1 MYGIR
6 CLNVIQYSLAIILR
20 QKFFLKN
27 HKFFVKFDLKQKSG
41 KKHVTS
47 IDFDAESI
55 LERFL
60 EHFSID

>member
-1 MYGIR
+1 MLKCCSIFFGDYF
-6 CLNVIQYSLAIILR
+6 AT
-20 QKFFLKN
+20 KFFLKN

-55 LERFL
+55 LERFP
-60 EHFSID
+60 EHFSIE